1 MTLQSPLILISLPL
15 RSKILPN
22 LQQMVQVN
30 PLILAN
36 LPQTSRI
43 QQSHRIVI
51 HRSQLIRVI
60 LLAILV
66 IHQQIQARGQT
77 IRHNQILPKELHLL
91 NLLSSLQINHRT
103 SLRILLRIN
112 HRINPLLSQIQTTL
126 LSHHLHQQGLATH
139 LISLPQICQPI
150 LLVAP
155 LGTHQA
161 AITLD
166 TIPLVAITL
175 EATHLEATHLDAIH
189 QVVIPLLIL
198 RVAILQV
205 ATHLLILLVVIP
217 QPILLVKL
225 SQINLLQLLQPMTLQ
240 SHRHKIQ
247 LNLQQSPLL
256 NQPSHQLKNRP
267 KLLKSPPPNL
277 QNLPRRSHLRLRN
290 HPRSRQTRQLPLHRS
305 QAGLTRSSQ
314 SGTKLLRRSYRYR
327 SRNRRPSIMAQDY
340 A

>member
-1 MTLQSPLILISLPL
+1 
-15 RSKILPN
+15 
-22 LQQMVQVN
+22 MVQVN

-36 LPQTSRI
+36 LPQTTRI

-60 LLAILV
+60 LLATLV

-77 IRHNQILPKELHLL
+77 IRLNQILPKDFHIL

-150 LLVAP
+150 LLVAS

-175 EATHLEATHLDAIH
+175 EATHLDAIH
-189 QVVIPLLIL
+189 QVVIPRPIL

-217 QPILLVKL
+217 RPILLVEL
-225 SQINLLQLLQPMTLQ
+225 SQINLQQLLQPMTLQ

-267 KLLKSPPPNL
+267 KLLKSPPPSL
-277 QNLPRRSHLRLRN
+277 QNLLRRSHLRLLN
-290 HPRSRQTRQLPLHRS
+290 HPQSRQTRQLPLHRS